1 MIQSIIMF
9 ERIKKYGILFFF
21 TLADKTVHVT
31 SNLLEQQ
38 QKQQQ
43 QRQSNL
49 NKIEY
54 FWSARIGDIWYE
66 WRKIDTTTRD
76 NNVNKTE
83 QNFI

>member
-9 ERIKKYGILFFF
+9 ERIKNGILFFHISRQN
-21 TLADKTVHVT
+21 KKHVT
-31 SNLLEQQ
+31 WNLLQQ
-38 QKQQQ
+38 QQQQQ

-54 FWSARIGDIWYE
+54 VWSARIGDIWYE